1 MCSIHACSFWACVG
15 NFALVAVFVWMM
27 RSIANGALLRSIAQ
41 NVPTNCGY
49 FRAFGEP
56 GTLWAIFFL
65 LCIVF
70 LGKEIRFLAAGSAPP
85 LPHVVQAMSAAMSV
99 RPLYVCTIF
108 ICRKNLITLIMNFR
122 YYNKQAYK
130 WARLASSLCLCS
142 SVLHI
147 HGDAQL
153 QGEGNSVTPNA
164 SACALLS
171 ELIKQNKQLMLAA
184 YSILLH
190 GLATRRLTVRLRYV
204 RLG

>member
-15 NFALVAVFVWMM
+15 NFALVAVSVWMM

-130 WARLASSLCLCS
+130 WARLASSLCLFVQFSPSHSRGCT
-142 SVLHI
+142 I
-147 HGDAQL
+147 
-153 QGEGNSVTPNA
+153 
-164 SACALLS
+164 
-171 ELIKQNKQLMLAA
+171 
-184 YSILLH
+184 
-190 GLATRRLTVRLRYV
+190 TRRRKFGHTERFSMCTAQWAD
-204 RLG
+204 